1 MGMESQST
9 FKYFRDHSY
18 KQNAEK
24 RNPSKVSYQA
34 YGPKE
39 LDSNIFK

>member
-1 MGMESQST
+1 MGMEST

-34 YGPKE
+34 YGLKE
-39 LDSNIFK
+39 LDSNFFK